1 MPQTTVSIAGDDFH
15 INGRPTYP
23 GRTWRDHR
31 IEGLL
36 MNSRMIQG
44 IFDDLNPETRSR
56 WDAPWGKWD
65 AEHSTRE
72 FVAAMPAWREHGL
85 VSFTVG
91 LQGGSPTGYSRE
103 QPWHNS
109 AFEADGSLRGDYF
122 ARLAR
127 ILDKA
132 DELGMAPIVSY
143 FYFGQDHRFH
153 GDDAVLAA
161 TDNAT
166 DWLLDRGDRHVII
179 EIANEAN
186 IHYVQP
192 LIQVERIHELV
203 RRVQQRSEGKL
214 DTPAGRLLVGAS
226 MSGGKVPPE
235 SLVEASDLLLLHG
248 NGVKQPDRIRE
259 MVDQTRELSTFRGQ
273 PVVFNEDDHFDFDKP
288 DNNMVAAV
296 SKRASWGY
304 FDYRMKGEG
313 FEEGY
318 QSMPADWGISSG
330 RKRGFF
336 GLLKEMTGGG

>member
-1 MPQTTVSIAGDDFH
+1 MPTTLSIHGEDFH

-23 GRTWRDHR
+23 GRQWQGHR

-56 WDAPWGKWD
+56 WDTPWGQWD
-65 AEHSTRE
+65 PELNTRE
-72 FVAAMPAWREHGL
+72 FVANMPAWREHGL
-85 VSFTVG
+85 LSFTVG

-109 AFEADGSLRGDYF
+109 AFEPDGSLRDDYMQ
-122 ARLAR
+122 RLAL

-143 FYFGQDHRFH
+143 FYFGQDHRFA

-161 TDNAT
+161 CDNAT
-166 DWLLDRGDRHVII
+166 DWLLARGHRHVII
-179 EIANEAN
+179 EIANECD
-186 IHYVQP
+186 IRYVQP
-192 LIQVERIHELV
+192 LIKADRIHELV
-203 RRVQQRSEGKL
+203 ARVQQRSAGKL

-226 MSGGKVPPE
+226 MSGNAIPPA
-235 SLVEASDLLLLHG
+235 SLVEVSDLVLLHG
-248 NGVKQPDRIRE
+248 NGVKQPARIRE
-259 MVDQTRELSTFRGQ
+259 MVDETRAIETYRGQ
-273 PVVFNEDDHFDFDKP
+273 PIVFNEDDHFDFDKP

-296 SKRASWGY
+296 SKHASWGY
-304 FDYRMKGEG
+304 FDWRMEGEG
-313 FEEGY
+313 FEDGY
-318 QSMPADWGISSG
+318 QSMPADWGINSE

-336 GLLKEMTGGG
+336 GLLKEMTGA